1 MNREAKAN
9 FARYGL
15 VGNHHS
21 LQKIF
26 REMEKVARISGI
38 SVLITG
44 ESGTGKE
51 LVARALHRLSYAEER
66 PFVEVN
72 CSAIPENLL
81 EAELF
86 GHEKGA
92 FTDAK
97 AQKKGLLEISHGGTL
112 FLDEIGYMSAQLQVK
127 LLKAIEEKTFRPLGS
142 ILEKSVSVRIV
153 TATNLDLESAVREG
167 MFRNDLY
174 YRVTAF
180 SIHLPPLRDRG
191 DDILLLAEH
200 FLEQFQRE
208 YNTPAKR
215 FSPKAERLLLD
226 YSWPGNVREL
236 KNVVE
241 RAVLLNGQEVLRPED
256 LSVDRRHG
264 ERRQV
269 EGKPVVLLQEGG
281 DIVVRMPSQGFD
293 LEQLEHRVMQEA
305 LGKTGGN
312 LSRAAQLIGLSRDTL
327 RYRIKKYGLAR
338 KPS

>member
-1 MNREAKAN
+1 MNKEAKAN

-15 VGNHHS
+15 VGSHQS
-21 LQKIF
+21 LQRIF
-26 REMEKVARISGI
+26 GEMEKVSRIAGI

-51 LVARALHRLSYAEER
+51 LVARALHRLSYPEER

-97 AQKKGLLEISHGGTL
+97 ARKKGLLEISHGGTL
-112 FLDEIGYMSAQLQVK
+112 FLDEIGHMGPQLQVK
-127 LLKAIEEKTFRPLGS
+127 LLKAIEEKTFRPLGG
-142 ILEKSVSVRIV
+142 IREKQVSVRIV
-153 TATNLDLESAVREG
+153 TATNLNLESAVKEG
-167 MFRNDLY
+167 NFRADLY

-180 SIHLPPLRDRG
+180 SIHLPPLRERG

-200 FLEQFQRE
+200 FLEQFRRE
-208 YNTPAKR
+208 YQTPARR

-226 YSWPGNVREL
+226 YPWPGNVREL

-256 LSVDRRHG
+256 LSVDRRHDD
-264 ERRQV
+264 RRHL
-269 EGKPVVLLQEGG
+269 EGRPVVLLGEGG
-281 DIVVRMPSQGFD
+281 EIVVKMPSEGFE
-293 LEQLEHRVMQEA
+293 LEKLEHRIMQEA
-305 LGKTGGN
+305 LGKTRGN

-327 RYRIKKYGLAR
+327 RYRIRKHRLAR